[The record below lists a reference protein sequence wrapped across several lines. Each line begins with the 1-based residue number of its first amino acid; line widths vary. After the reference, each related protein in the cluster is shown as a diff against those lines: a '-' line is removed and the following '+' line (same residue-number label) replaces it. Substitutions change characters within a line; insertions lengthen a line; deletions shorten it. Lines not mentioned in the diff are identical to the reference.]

1 MCPPT
6 RVGKAP
12 NKPSVLQAVLVKI
25 VTEAEILFWQCAFG
39 EPGNNRLGSRSKTSA
54 LRKDRDLDH
63 MYAQERTNPQG
74 QEVDTGTAPWRPW
87 WVRHPDTGGEMFQRK
102 KLKEKQIILE
112 LESCFR
118 YITAILGRTRLHC
131 RSLDVSQKRNNDYST
146 SREASHLAT

>member
-1 MCPPT
+1 
-6 RVGKAP
+6 
-12 NKPSVLQAVLVKI
+12 VLVKI

-39 EPGNNRLGSRSKTSA
+39 EPGNNRLGRRSKTSA

-87 WVRHPDTGGEMFQRK
+87 RVRHPDTGGEMFQRK

-112 LESCFR
+112 LESCLIELQAKLLNYF
-118 YITAILGRTRLHC
+118 LGSNKSNINQFPLYNGNL
-131 RSLDVSQKRNNDYST
+131 RSYTLTLQVLRCKSKT
-146 SREASHLAT
+146 E